1 MVRIGTGIGMHYPGS
16 VSGEVFNDY
25 SNNIAEGNYSH
36 AEGSRTIANGD
47 YSHAE
52 GYATLAS
59 GYCSH
64 AEGSGTTSL
73 GDYSHTEGGSTS
85 ASGEYSHAEGYKT
98 KASGKSSHAEGNNT
112 KASGSCSHAEGY
124 YAYAIGLYSHA
135 EGGYTKASGSS
146 SHAEGY
152 YTEANGN
159 YSHAEGYYTEA
170 NGNYSH
176 AEGYRTK
183 ASGSCS
189 HAEGS
194 GTIASGRYSHAE
206 GNGTIAN
213 GDYSHAEGLSTNTIG
228 RSSHAEGNG
237 TIANGNYSHAEGW
250 DTKANGRCSHS
261 EGDVTAA
268 NADYSHAGGL
278 SSSANGVASFSH
290 GISAISQNEGE
301 IALGLKNSSV
311 YTSMLEGELT
321 ARATLFSVG
330 MGIDGTARN
339 AMELKYNGDLY
350 LYGAGNYNGR
360 NSLGNAAYDSTVQTV
375 QSLLSNSSG
384 NKFFICATDKT
395 DLTKVAN
402 DESIPVE
409 VGSVV
414 TVLFQNGSSASTSTN
429 SIYLNINGHQAQ
441 VVAPNNMNNSV
452 GSFRMLPPYL
462 DTGSILSFAY
472 DGTRWIV
479 VGNPLL
485 ATLTTFEDGFNFI
498 LEIYAN
504 RVMKYYIS
512 RENLQTGM
520 SYSFGF
526 PIPFSDFV
534 SGICYGAAN
543 MALRTNTV
551 NFTVSSGGGTDFY
564 AIITGRI

>member
-1 MVRIGTGIGMHYPGS
+1 MHYPGS
-16 VSGEVFNDY
+16 TSGEIFNNY
-25 SNNIAEGNYSH
+25 SEGSNIATGAFSHSEGSGTTAEGFAAHAEGSGTKANGSYSH
-36 AEGSRTIANGD
+36 AEGYRTTASGYSSHAEGSGTIASGNSSHAEGYYTTANGD

-52 GYATLAS
+52 GYI
-59 GYCSH
+59 
-64 AEGSGTTSL
+64 TSSI
-73 GDYSHTEGGSTS
+73 GR
-85 ASGEYSHAEGYKT
+85 
-98 KASGKSSHAEGNNT
+98 SSHAEGNNT
-112 KASGSCSHAEGY
+112 KASGNS
-124 YAYAIGLYSHA
+124 
-135 EGGYTKASGSS
+135 
-146 SHAEGY
+146 
-152 YTEANGN
+152 
-159 YSHAEGYYTEA
+159 
-170 NGNYSH
+170 
-176 AEGYRTK
+176 
-183 ASGSCS
+183 S

-194 GTIASGRYSHAE
+194 GTTASG
-206 GNGTIAN
+206 
-213 GDYSHAEGLSTNTIG
+213 
-228 RSSHAEGNG
+228 
-237 TIANGNYSHAEGW
+237 
-250 DTKANGRCSHS
+250 
-261 EGDVTAA
+261 
-268 NADYSHAGGL
+268 DYSHAGGL
-278 SSSANGVASFSH
+278 SSSANGKASFSQ
-290 GISAISQNEGE
+290 GEYLLSQNKGE
-301 IALGLKNSSV
+301 AALGVKNSSV
-311 YTSMLEGELT
+311 FSSMLEGDLK

-350 LYGAGNYNGR
+350 LYGAGNYDGR

-375 QSLLSNSSG
+375 QSLLSISSG
-384 NKFFICATDKT
+384 NKIFTCTTDKT

-551 NFTVSSGGGTDFY
+551 NFTVSSGSGTDFY

>member
-1 MVRIGTGIGMHYPGS
+1 MVRIGTGMGMHYPGS
-16 VSGEVFNDY
+16 TSGEIFNNY
-25 SNNIAEGNYSH
+25 SEGSNIATGAFSHSEGSGTTAEGFAAHAEGNKTTAYGSSSHAEGYHTIANANYSH
-36 AEGSRTIANGD
+36 AEGYNT
-47 YSHAE
+47 
-52 GYATLAS
+52 TAS
-59 GYCSH
+59 GI
-64 AEGSGTTSL
+64 
-73 GDYSHTEGGSTS
+73 
-85 ASGEYSHAEGYKT
+85 
-98 KASGKSSHAEGNNT
+98 SSHAEGWNT
-112 KASGSCSHAEGY
+112 K
-124 YAYAIGLYSHA
+124 AIGLYSHA
-135 EGGYTKASGSS
+135 EGNNTTANERSSHAEGYNTKAIGLYSHAEGWGSSAISIGSHAEGYNAKANGNYSHAEGGDTIANGSSSHAEGYNAKANGNYSHAEGGDTIASGSS
-146 SHAEGY
+146 SHAEGSN
-152 YTEANGN
+152 TTANG
-159 YSHAEGYYTEA
+159 
-170 NGNYSH
+170 
-176 AEGYRTK
+176 
-183 ASGSCS
+183 
-189 HAEGS
+189 
-194 GTIASGRYSHAE
+194 
-206 GNGTIAN
+206 
-213 GDYSHAEGLSTNTIG
+213 
-228 RSSHAEGNG
+228 
-237 TIANGNYSHAEGW
+237 
-250 DTKANGRCSHS
+250 
-261 EGDVTAA
+261 
-268 NADYSHAGGL
+268 DYSHAGGL
-278 SSSANGVASFSH
+278 SSSANGKASFSQ
-290 GISAISQNEGE
+290 GEYLLSQNEGE
-301 IALGLKNSSV
+301 AALGVKNSSV
-311 YTSMLEGELT
+311 FSSMLEGELT

-350 LYGAGNYNGR
+350 LYGAGNYDGR

-375 QSLLSNSSG
+375 QSLLSISSG
-384 NKFFICATDKT
+384 NKIFTCTTDKT

-402 DESIPVE
+402 NESIPVE

-414 TVLFQNGSSASTSTN
+414 TVLFQNGASASTSTN

-543 MALRTNTV
+543 MALRANTV
-551 NFTVSSGGGTDFY
+551 NFTVRSGSGTDFY
-564 AIITGRI
+564 AIITGRM